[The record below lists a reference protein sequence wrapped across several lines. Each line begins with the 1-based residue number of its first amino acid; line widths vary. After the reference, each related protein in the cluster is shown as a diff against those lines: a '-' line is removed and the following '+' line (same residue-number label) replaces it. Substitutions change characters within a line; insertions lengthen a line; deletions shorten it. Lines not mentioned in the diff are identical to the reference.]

1 MKRRVV
7 FRGLVVCGVA
17 AGLVLVAGWAG
28 ASNMGFKLNF
38 GIVNAVNKL
47 LQGSGVS
54 LSAVVDDNVPQRT
67 TLAVNLDLAYRQLP
81 PANSNMGFKLN
92 VMSLPAEGIEVVD
105 PNGKSYALT
114 WNGSNFGLVLL
125 AP

>member
-1 MKRRVV
+1 
-7 FRGLVVCGVA
+7 
-17 AGLVLVAGWAG
+17 
-28 ASNMGFKLNF
+28 MGFKLNF

-67 TLAVNLDLAYRQLP
+67 TLAVNLDLANRQLP

-92 VMSLPAEGIEVVD
+92 VMSLPLEGIEVVD
-105 PNGKSYALT
+105 PNGQSYTLT
-114 WNGSNFGLVLL
+114 WNGSSFGL